1 MGGLPGPLRRGA
13 GDAGAEE
20 REGEAAGGDEW
31 RLQGIETVFEGEDM
45 AATAVEEVGAAEC
58 DVTTEVMGAATGG
71 VAAECSALREVMTK
85 FLSEF
90 NDEVSE

>member
-1 MGGLPGPLRRGA
+1 
-13 GDAGAEE
+13 
-20 REGEAAGGDEW
+20 
-31 RLQGIETVFEGEDM
+31 M
-45 AATAVEEVGAAEC
+45 AATAVEEVGAIEC
-58 DVTTEVMGAATGG
+58 DMATEVMGAAAGG

>member
-1 MGGLPGPLRRGA
+1 
-13 GDAGAEE
+13 
-20 REGEAAGGDEW
+20 
-31 RLQGIETVFEGEDM
+31 M

>member
-1 MGGLPGPLRRGA
+1 MWLRGA
-13 GDAGAEE
+13 CQSRCDVELVMRVQRSGRG
-20 REGEAAGGDEW
+20 
-31 RLQGIETVFEGEDM
+31 RLQGATSGACRELKPFLK
-45 AATAVEEVGAAEC
+45 AATAVEEVGATEC
-58 DVTTEVMGAATGG
+58 DVATEVMGAAAGG